1 MRESM
6 NSNGTTGDAR
16 LEHEDEVRSKPI
28 MLMLSWALT
37 FLIIALL
44 SGLLGFT
51 GIEGTAMW
59 MAKVLFLVFLALFF
73 ITLVFGRK
81 GA

>member
-1 MRESM
+1 M
-6 NSNGTTGDAR
+6 NSNGTTGDVR
-16 LEHEDEVRSKPI
+16 VEHADESRSKPI
-28 MLMLSWALT
+28 MLSWALT

-51 GIEGTAMW
+51 GIEGTALW
-59 MAKVLFLVFLALFF
+59 MAMVLFLVFLALFF
-73 ITLVFGRK
+73 LTLVFGRK